1 MDVLKFLLL
10 VITNS
15 AGEDQKKEIG
25 KEETSSLC
33 DGVVGKEMEVE
44 NHTWR
49 DELFPVAHPWRALD
63 LYAFSMFPYLPLLFL
78 GSKAHYVLSKE
89 AFPFIA
95 R

>member
-33 DGVVGKEMEVE
+33 DGVVGKEMEAE
-44 NHTWR
+44 NHT
-49 DELFPVAHPWRALD
+49 
-63 LYAFSMFPYLPLLFL
+63 
-78 GSKAHYVLSKE
+78 
-89 AFPFIA
+89 
-95 R
+95 